1 MKKEIRKK
9 VLHDL
14 KTLSQQPDEKNQIE
28 KSMLNK
34 LFETK
39 SWQEASVIGTTL
51 SMNKEFNTEPL
62 IKQAIKEGK
71 TICVPRT
78 FGLGKMDFYYY
89 DLEEPLEE
97 TKFGVLEPTNNHQF
111 EKNKI
116 DLLIVPGVAFSK
128 EGYRVGFGG
137 GFYDRYLSDFKGE
150 TYSLVFKEQMGYI
163 WEPSQYDI
171 PVKNMITEKLVGGSR

>member
-14 KTLSQQPDEKNQIE
+14 KELSKRSVEKKQIE
-28 KSMLNK
+28 ENILNQ
-34 LFETK
+34 LFQTK
-39 SWQEASVIGTTL
+39 AWQEASVIGTTL
-51 SMNKEFNTEPL
+51 AMDKEFNTLPL
-62 IKQAIKEGK
+62 IKQAIEEGK
-71 TICVPRT
+71 TICVPKT

-97 TKFGVLEPTNNHQF
+97 TNFGVLEPTNNQKF
-111 EKNKI
+111 EKEQI

-137 GFYDRYLSDFKGE
+137 GFYDRYLPDFKGQ
-150 TYSLVFKEQMGYI
+150 TYSLVFKEQTGYD
-163 WEPSQYDI
+163 WQPSQYDI
-171 PVKNMITEKLVGGSR
+171 PVKEMITATTTGGSR